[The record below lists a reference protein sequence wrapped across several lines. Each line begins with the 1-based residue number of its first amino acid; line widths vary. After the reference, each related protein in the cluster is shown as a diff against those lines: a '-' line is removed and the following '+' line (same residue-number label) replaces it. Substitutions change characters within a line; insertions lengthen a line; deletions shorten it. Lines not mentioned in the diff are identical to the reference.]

1 MLDLYQI
8 FYDTFNQKINY
19 IFLLQMLFLY
29 LFKMIQYNHLKYLIQ
44 NILINF
50 NLYLLKFN

>member
-1 MLDLYQI
+1 MQDLYQI

-29 LFKMIQYNHLKYLIQ
+29 LFKMILYNHLKYLIQ

-50 NLYLLKFN
+50 NLYLLKYN